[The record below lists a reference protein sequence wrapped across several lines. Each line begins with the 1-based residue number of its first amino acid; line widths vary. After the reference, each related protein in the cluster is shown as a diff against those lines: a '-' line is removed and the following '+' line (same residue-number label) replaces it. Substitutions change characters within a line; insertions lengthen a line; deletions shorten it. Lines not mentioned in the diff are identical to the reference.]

1 MEIITT
7 VLAIVACILLFSF
20 AIFIHEFG
28 HFLAAKLLGFQVDTF
43 SIGFGPALWKKKI
56 KGVEYRISAIP
67 FGGYVAL
74 PQLDPAGT
82 AGVQGSQTEGDGGSD
97 GAAPVAP
104 KANWKKIVVAFA
116 GPFGNMVLAVVL
128 AFVLSAVPSA
138 RFGKLSAEI
147 GDVVADGPAAKGGMK
162 VGDRVVSVNGH
173 AVETW
178 TDMLTEV
185 QIAGERAA
193 KFVVERNGKNEEL
206 TITPK
211 RDEVT
216 GGCLIMALSTTN
228 SVRYAAWMPDRSA
241 IKQLA
246 WDAGS
251 MARVLKALVTPKE
264 SGSTAKQLGGPVMI
278 AEGLYR
284 QVRHDRWDAIGFLR
298 FLNVNLA
305 VLNLLPIPVL
315 DGGLI
320 LFSLIALIFRRP
332 VPRKIVDGLSI
343 MFMYLFLALMIT
355 LVWRDVARSRRMSK
369 ARGEFEKE
377 LQQEIKRLKRAE
389 EFKPAFDLGTLPE
402 PDGRAGT
409 PCPPQDPAGRA
420 RPPDAPQEK

>member
-1 MEIITT
+1 MEFLIT

-20 AIFIHEFG
+20 AIFIHEFC

-43 SIGFGPALWKKKI
+43 SIGFGPALWKKTY
-56 KGVEYRISAIP
+56 KGVEFRVSAIP

-82 AGVQGSQTEGDGGSD
+82 AGVQGSQTEGDGDAD
-97 GAAPVAP
+97 GAPPVAP
-104 KANWKKIVVAFA
+104 MANWKKIVVAFA
-116 GPFGNMVLAVVL
+116 GPFGNIVLAVVL
-128 AFVLSAVPSA
+128 ALILSAVPSA
-138 RFGKLSAEI
+138 HFGQLSSEI
-147 GDVVADGPAAKGGMK
+147 GDLMENGPAAKGGMQ
-162 VGDRVVSVNGH
+162 VGDVVVSVNGN
-173 AVETW
+173 AVKTW
-178 TDMLTEV
+178 PDLLTEV

-193 KFVVERNGKNEEL
+193 EFVVERGGTNVVL
-206 TITPK
+206 TITPE
-211 RDEVT
+211 RDAVT
-216 GGCLIMALSTTN
+216 GGCLIKALSTTN
-228 SVRYAAWMPDRSA
+228 AVRYAAWMPDRNPFR
-241 IKQLA
+241 QLA

-278 AEGLYR
+278 AEGLYH
-284 QVRHDRWDAIGFLR
+284 QVRHDGWDAIGFLR

-320 LFSLIALIFRRP
+320 FFALIALIFRRP

-343 MFMYLFLALMIT
+343 LFMYLFLALMIT

-369 ARGEFEKE
+369 ARGEFEKV
-377 LQQEIKRLKRAE
+377 LRQEIKRMKRVE
-389 EFKPAFDLGTLPE
+389 QFKPAFDV
-402 PDGRAGT
+402 GT
-409 PCPPQDPAGRA
+409 PPDPAGRA
-420 RPPDAPQEK
+420 RPPSAPQEK

>member
-1 MEIITT
+1 MEFLIT
-7 VLAIVACILLFSF
+7 VLAIIACILLFSF

-43 SIGFGPALWKKKI
+43 SIGFGPALWKKTI

-82 AGVQGSQTEGDGGSD
+82 AGVQGSQTEGDGDKKD
-97 GAAPVAP
+97 GDAVPVAP
-104 KANWKKIVVAFA
+104 MANWKKIVVAFA
-116 GPFGNMVLAVVL
+116 GPFGNIVLAVVL
-128 AFVLSAVPSA
+128 AFVLSFASGA

-147 GDVVADGPAAKGGMK
+147 GDLVEDGPAAKAGMR
-162 VGDRVVSVNGH
+162 VGDVVVSVNGN
-173 AVETW
+173 AVKTW
-178 TDMLTEV
+178 PDLMTEI

-193 KFVVERNGKNEEL
+193 EFVVERAGTNVVL
-206 TITPK
+206 TITPE
-211 RDEVT
+211 RDAVT
-216 GGCLIMALSTTN
+216 GGCLIKALSTTN
-228 SVRYAAWMPDRSA
+228 AARYAAWMPDRNPFQ
-241 IKQLA
+241 QLA

-284 QVRHDRWDAIGFLR
+284 QVRHDGWDAIGFLR

-320 LFSLIALIFRRP
+320 FFALIALIFRRP

-343 MFMYLFLALMIT
+343 VFMYLFLALMLT

-369 ARGEFEKE
+369 ARGEMEKE
-377 LQQEIKRLKRAE
+377 LRQEIKRMKRVKQ
-389 EFKPAFDLGTLPE
+389 FKPAFNLGT
-402 PDGRAGT
+402 
-409 PCPPQDPAGRA
+409 PQDPAGRA
-420 RPPDAPQEK
+420 GPPCPPQEK